1 LLLLDGI
8 PPGQGCLGVGFPH
21 SPNDYG
27 NNHGCNCQK
36 DERLHFEGLPTFG
49 EFPFFP
55 AKSGLLA
62 GAHYRAQAIT
72 TFTSI

>member
-1 LLLLDGI
+1 MAFRRARAASASDFR
-8 PPGQGCLGVGFPH
+8 FPH